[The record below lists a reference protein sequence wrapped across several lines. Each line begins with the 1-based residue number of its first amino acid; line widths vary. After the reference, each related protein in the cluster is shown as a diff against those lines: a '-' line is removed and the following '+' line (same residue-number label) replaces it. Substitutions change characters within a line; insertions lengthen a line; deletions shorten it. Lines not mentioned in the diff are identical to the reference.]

1 MDEGLEEVR
10 VFGFCSHKKKLLK
23 VRTKRRKY
31 IASPLPLEPAPTWLP
46 HTSAL
51 ESDAEMA
58 RRYDSRTYVCSP
70 VFSPALE
77 VAPTRVHP
85 AANADAVSPPPSPGA
100 RTRQNNLLARGASLP
115 GRVCFGEYQLVCST
129 VSPRRRNGLGF
140 WLGASGARW
149 GLIDEAPTGEGSRG
163 AGLELSVF
171 PFAGAGSLHS
181 KAAPPPTPPL
191 ATRTPRPRGLPL
203 LLSHTN
209 ARPCVRPSQV
219 TPAP

>member
-1 MDEGLEEVR
+1 
-10 VFGFCSHKKKLLK
+10 
-23 VRTKRRKY
+23 
-31 IASPLPLEPAPTWLP
+31 
-46 HTSAL
+46 
-51 ESDAEMA
+51 MA

-77 VAPTRVHP
+77 VAPTRVLP

-100 RTRQNNLLARGASLP
+100 RTQQNNLLARGASLP

-171 PFAGAGSLHS
+171 PFTGAGSLHS

-191 ATRTPRPRGLPL
+191 SRRARPGHAASPSCFPSLTPVLAFFPPRPRRHRSRHPRPRTLRHPL
-203 LLSHTN
+203 HLRSRSLRRHGC
-209 ARPCVRPSQV
+209 RPRR
-219 TPAP
+219 